1 MLMRFTAVVENKYSQ
16 RASVVR
22 TFNSPGLDLPTT
34 PKRVSGAPILSVSL
48 EIKDG
53 FEELKQ
59 ENRHL
64 RMNFR
69 ARVAYH
75 GVESADSTAANPIAF
90 HCNTF
95 LDEINYRLYCRHRD
109 EDDLWKHCPHSS
121 ICHFLADDPDPVV
134 EVNIAPSEDFVSL
147 RPGESWSAII
157 ELDDELW
164 DFPNDLQPG
173 DVFRFVFKVATI
185 D

>member
-1 MLMRFTAVVENKYSQ
+1 
-16 RASVVR
+16 
-22 TFNSPGLDLPTT
+22 
-34 PKRVSGAPILSVSL
+34 
-48 EIKDG
+48 
-53 FEELKQ
+53 
-59 ENRHL
+59 
-64 RMNFR
+64 MNFQ

-75 GVESADSTAANPIAF
+75 GVESADSTAANPITF

-95 LDEINYRLYCRHRD
+95 LDEINYRLYYHHRD

-147 RPGESWSAII
+147 RPGESWSVII

-185 D
+185 DWWDWGSKDQVHTQTVVTAEDIPFGSVVDPADNGGRPELVVPTSNQVEFAFSG